1 MSKETVRPAFEGRE
15 RPLLSYG
22 LAFPVAT
29 ARHLNAT
36 FQASRVYVICSG
48 SLARNTNVMNQ
59 LETALGP
66 DKLVGHWIG
75 MRSHTLWSEV
85 LQIAEEVRTVHAD
98 LLLTVGAGSLTDG
111 AKIIALVG
119 IPFSFILLFIFCFC
133 LHPPCLFLFSL
144 GRSYIFIHSQPNIP
158 LRLLQT
164 KLAHQKSLKPLQ
176 KALESD

>member
-1 MSKETVRPAFEGRE
+1 MSEETVRPAFEGRE

-22 LAFPVAT
+22 IDFPAAT
-29 ARHLNAT
+29 ARHLNST

-48 SLARNTNVMNQ
+48 SLARNTNVMDQ

-119 IPFSFILLFIFCFC
+119 TPFSFIL
-133 LHPPCLFLFSL
+133 
-144 GRSYIFIHSQPNIP
+144 
-158 LRLLQT
+158 
-164 KLAHQKSLKPLQ
+164 
-176 KALESD
+176 

>member
-1 MSKETVRPAFEGRE
+1 MTKPEMPEETVRPAFEGRA

-22 LAFPVAT
+22 IDFPAAT
-29 ARHLNAT
+29 AQHLNST

-48 SLARNTNVMNQ
+48 SLARNINVMDR

-111 AKIIALVG
+111 AKITALVG
-119 IPFSFILLFIFCFC
+119 IPFSFILSFVLCFC
-133 LHPPCLFLFSL
+133 LYIFFLPLLIPPPAS
-144 GRSYIFIHSQPNIP
+144 SYIFY
-158 LRLLQT
+158 LL
-164 KLAHQKSLKPLQ
+164 LA
-176 KALESD
+176 